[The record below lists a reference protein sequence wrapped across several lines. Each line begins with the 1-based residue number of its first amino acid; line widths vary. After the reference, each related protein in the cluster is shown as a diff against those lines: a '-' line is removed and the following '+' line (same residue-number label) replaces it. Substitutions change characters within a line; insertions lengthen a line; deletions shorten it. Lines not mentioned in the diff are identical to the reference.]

1 MRLQPGDKLGPYETL
16 APTGAGGMGK
26 EYRARDTRLM
36 LGERFCFTAR
46 RLCVRNPII
55 EIASAP
61 GHHTPNRLL

>member
-1 MRLQPGDKLGPYETL
+1 
-16 APTGAGGMGK
+16 MGK